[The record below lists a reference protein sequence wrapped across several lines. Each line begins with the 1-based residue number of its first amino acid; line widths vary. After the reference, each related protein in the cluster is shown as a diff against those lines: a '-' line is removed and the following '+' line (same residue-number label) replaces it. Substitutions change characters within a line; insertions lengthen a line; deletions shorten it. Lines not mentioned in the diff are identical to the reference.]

1 MEKIK
6 NEKNPFDDS
15 TILTLYI
22 DKIFDLLK
30 NHIIDYKS
38 E

>member
-1 MEKIK
+1 MEKIN

-22 DKIFDLLK
+22 DKIFDLL
-30 NHIIDYKS
+30 NQHLIDYKS

>member
-1 MEKIK
+1 MEKIN

-22 DKIFDLLK
+22 DKIFDLLNK
-30 NHIIDYKS
+30 HIIDYKR